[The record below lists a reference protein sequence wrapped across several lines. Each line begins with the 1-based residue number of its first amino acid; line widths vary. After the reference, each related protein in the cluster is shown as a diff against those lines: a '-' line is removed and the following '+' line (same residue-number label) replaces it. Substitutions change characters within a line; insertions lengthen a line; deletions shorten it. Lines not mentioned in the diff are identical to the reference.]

1 MCSPRGGSAGAFSR
15 PRARKCWS
23 EERTKLYNKP
33 RTRCPPRS
41 LGPNETTGHIQCYL
55 LFAGCELGLGVS
67 SGLGH
72 SWNAG
77 TQQPPHRRCVCVAA
91 EEAAC
96 RVRPVRFVRA
106 ATGRDERHEERTS
119 CEVRGVVVLLLPP
132 LPAFALSARLSPDAR
147 LVSLSLSQG
156 APPAFPIISHTWVGR
171 FLGRA
176 ARTVAK
182 ISLSSASPSPSFTHP
197 FSLFLPASRAPQ
209 RRYERAARTATHP
222 HGQWPCFPR
231 ARARPRS
238 LARSG
243 GLG

>member
-1 MCSPRGGSAGAFSR
+1 MSPALVVTQRGRRTYTMLLIIRRLRVRVRRFIRVR
-15 PRARKCWS
+15 PFVECRHA
-23 EERTKLYNKP
+23 
-33 RTRCPPRS
+33 
-41 LGPNETTGHIQCYL
+41 
-55 LFAGCELGLGVS
+55 A
-67 SGLGH
+67 
-72 SWNAG
+72 A
-77 TQQPPHRRCVCVAA
+77 PHRRCVCVAA

-119 CEVRGVVVLLLPP
+119 CEVRGVVVVLLPP

-147 LVSLSLSQG
+147 LVSLRLSQG

-209 RRYERAARTATHP
+209 RRYERAARTATTQ
-222 HGQWPCFPR
+222 HGQWSCFPAR
-231 ARARPRS
+231 ARALW
-238 LARSG
+238 LARSVGWAGLAGLVG
-243 GLG
+243 GWALTNHVFAHVLT

>member
-1 MCSPRGGSAGAFSR
+1 MSPA
-15 PRARKCWS
+15 
-23 EERTKLYNKP
+23 L
-33 RTRCPPRS
+33 
-41 LGPNETTGHIQCYL
+41 
-55 LFAGCELGLGVS
+55 V
-67 SGLGH
+67 
-72 SWNAG
+72 G
-77 TQQPPHRRCVCVAA
+77 TQRGRGTYTMLLIIRRLRGRVRRFIRVRPFVECRHAAAPHRRVCVAA

-147 LVSLSLSQG
+147 LVSLRLSQG
-156 APPAFPIISHTWVGR
+156 APPAFPIVSHTWVRR

-182 ISLSSASPSPSFTHP
+182 ISLSSASPSLSFTHP
-197 FSLFLPASRAPQ
+197 FLLFSPASRAPQ